1 MHKTERGDHDFCLSR
16 SHYTDTDPS
25 SREWGGHSGDKTH
38 DLLTRSCALY
48 RLSYCAPPPPPLEW
62 LSQRIW
68 LPPKICLCAQ
78 VQNPWKSLLLFM
90 GTKSAYVHK
99 YRNLETIGCTWGQSL
114 SMCTGTESLKVSA
127 VHGDKV
133 CLCAPVQKPWKSHG
147 LYMDTRSVAL
157 ATLQCWQCTQT
168 WNLRIYTIKMHSMD
182 LISIHSLL
190 SFTLQLNTFI
200 KIFCYH

>member
-48 RLSYCAPPPPPLEW
+48 RLSYCAPPPPPFRVVVSANL
-62 LSQRIW
+62 IA
-68 LPPKICLCAQ
+68 P
-78 VQNPWKSLLLFM
+78 QN
-90 GTKSAYVHK
+90 
-99 YRNLETIGCTWGQSL
+99 L
-114 SMCTGTESLKVSA
+114 SMCTSTKPLKVASA
-127 VHGDKV
+127 FHGDKV

-182 LISIHSLL
+182 LISIYSLL